1 MTLTRMDTALIADR
15 RMLFEKF
22 TSLKDRAIVDNDI
35 VVRDTVDEVIVLW
48 SKMVQAD
55 ALQEHQLH
63 SSIKNMKDSLQSA
76 LQSVKTKLPQVQ
88 NMAVSAGE
96 HQKLQT
102 RVKELESALRKSCE
116 ENCLEELQNEGL
128 QARVRELEA
137 GLRKSQA
144 LASGASALVNMRKE
158 ETNFQ
163 NLRVK
168 EELQSALA
176 FLSAERAAYRALEQD
191 RIVLLSGKF
200 FFF

>member
-1 MTLTRMDTALIADR
+1 MHTGPAHNSKELSKGDDIIAIDGIDIQTRFNHNTFEHLAAALKGSDEPGTSVTLTVRKNKTREIKDVTLTRMDTALIADR

-96 HQKLQT
+96 HQKLQKCMLSKT
-102 RVKELESALRKSCE
+102 FQGHV
-116 ENCLEELQNEGL
+116 QGL
-128 QARVRELEA
+128 CKV
-137 GLRKSQA
+137 
-144 LASGASALVNMRKE
+144 
-158 ETNFQ
+158 F
-163 NLRVK
+163 
-168 EELQSALA
+168 
-176 FLSAERAAYRALEQD
+176 
-191 RIVLLSGKF
+191 
-200 FFF
+200 